1 MCGFTGTISLQ
12 EVDNEKI
19 KIANKLI
26 ECRGPDH
33 TSSVQKLVGKKYFNL
48 WFNRLAIIDLD
59 EKANQPMYSDK
70 FKTTILF
77 NGEIYNHQALR
88 KELIKKG
95 ISFKTSHSD
104 TETLLMGISFFGLS
118 FVEKV
123 RGQFAIAF
131 LDELNNKFYLIRD
144 RLGQKPLYLNFNN
157 KRVDFGSNLI
167 SLLKVSD
174 NTSLDEQEIYNYI
187 SYGINNSP
195 KTLFKSIAKVKPG
208 EIVSIDL
215 GENQF
220 SISQFNYWNIE
231 DYQDEKNFDEE
242 EFFEIFSES
251 VNLRVE
257 ADVPVSNFLSGGI
270 DSTSVVKNMLDKGHD
285 INSFSVYIDNPK
297 YDESEYI
304 KQVVKKYNLNHEYV
318 EINSEINNKDVFES
332 LDCLDEPYYDPS
344 VIPSYLL
351 SREISKKYKV
361 AISGDGGDEL
371 LGGYQRTILSLNKS
385 SLFKNLI
392 SKFYFLYPAVLGTG
406 NNLLLNSNNL
416 EKRFRSFLE
425 DQKLLNIFGLKADQH
440 NYASH
445 LSFNN
450 DNIYKSLL
458 IADYKFYLPEMMM
471 FKIDRTSMANSLEIR
486 SPFVDNKLIEYV
498 ISTST
503 NYIDIEK
510 PKKLLKNYLRE
521 DFNDKFLNRKKQGFV
536 FDVEEWVYTNLDLI
550 SDTIS
555 SGSVVNNLDKNI
567 ISKLKINKSRINGQ
581 RIWKLFV
588 LENYL
593 QRNN

>member
-1 MCGFTGTISLQ
+1 MCGFIGTISLQ
-12 EVDNEKI
+12 QIDNEKI
-19 KIANKLI
+19 KLANKLI

-33 TSSVQKLVGKKYFNL
+33 TSSLQKNVGNKYFNL

-77 NGEIYNHQALR
+77 NGEIYNHKALR
-88 KELIKKG
+88 QELIKKG
-95 ISFKTSHSD
+95 ITFKSSHSD
-104 TETLLMGISFFGLS
+104 TETLLIGISYFGLN
-118 FVEKV
+118 FIEKI
-123 RGQFAIAF
+123 RGQFSIAF

-144 RLGQKPLYLNFNN
+144 RLGQKPLYVNFNN
-157 KRVDFGSNLI
+157 KRIDFGSNLI
-167 SLLKVSD
+167 SLLKIS
-174 NTSLDEQEIYNYI
+174 NHKSIDEQEIYNYLA
-187 SYGINNSP
+187 YGISSSP
-195 KTLFKSIAKVKPG
+195 KTLFKSITKVKPG

-231 DYQDEKNFDEE
+231 DYQDEKSFNKE
-242 EFFEIFSES
+242 EFFDIFSES
-251 VNLRVE
+251 VSLRVE

-270 DSTSVVKNMLDKGHD
+270 DSTSIVKNMLDKGKD

-318 EINSEINNKDVFES
+318 KITSEINNKDVFES

-344 VIPSYLL
+344 VVPSYLL

-371 LGGYQRTILSLNKS
+371 LGGYQRTILSLNKAS
-385 SLFKNLI
+385 IFKNLF
-392 SKFYFLYPAVLGTG
+392 SKLYFLYPAILGTG
-406 NNLLLNSNNL
+406 NKLLSNSNNL
-416 EKRFRSFLE
+416 ETRFRSFLE
-425 DQKLLNIFGLKADQH
+425 DQKLLNIFGIKAAQH

-450 DNIYKSLL
+450 NNIYKSLL
-458 IADYKFYLPEMMM
+458 IADYRFYLPEMMM

-498 ISTST
+498 MSTST
-503 NYIDIEK
+503 NYIDFEN
-510 PKKLLKNYLRE
+510 PKKILKNYLSE
-521 DFNDKFLNRKKQGFV
+521 DFKDKFLNRRKQGFV
-536 FDVEEWVYTNLDLI
+536 FDVEDWVYNNLDLI

-555 SGSVVNNLDKNI
+555 SGNVVDNLDKNI

>member
-12 EVDNEKI
+12 QVDNEKI
-19 KIANKLI
+19 KVANKLI

-77 NGEIYNHQALR
+77 NGEIYNHKALR
-88 KELIKKG
+88 RELIKKG

-104 TETLLMGISFFGLS
+104 TETLLMGLSFFGLS
-118 FVEKV
+118 FIEKL

-157 KRVDFGSNLI
+157 KKVDFGSNLI
-167 SLLKVSD
+167 SLLKVSN
-174 NTSLDEQEIYNYI
+174 NTSLDEQEIYNYLA
-187 SYGINNSP
+187 YGINNSP
-195 KTLFKSIAKVKPG
+195 KTLYKSITKVKPG

-231 DYQDEKNFDEE
+231 DFQDEKSFNEE
-242 EFFEIFSES
+242 EFFDIFSES
-251 VNLRVE
+251 VDLRVE

-270 DSTSVVKNMLDKGHD
+270 DSTSVIKNMLDNGQNV
-285 INSFSVYIDNPK
+285 NSFSVYIDNPK

-304 KQVVKKYNLNHEYV
+304 KQVVKKYDLNHEYV
-318 EINSEINNKDVFES
+318 KINSEINNKDIFES

-344 VIPSYLL
+344 IVPSYLL

-371 LGGYQRTILSLNKS
+371 LGGYQRTILSLNRT
-385 SLFKNLI
+385 SLFKNI
-392 SKFYFLYPAVLGTG
+392 FSNFYFLFPAALGTG
-406 NNLLLNSNNL
+406 NKLLLNSNNL

-425 DQKLLNIFGLKADQH
+425 DQKLLNIFGIKADKY

-458 IADYKFYLPEMMM
+458 IADYRFYLPEMMM

-498 ISTST
+498 MSTSI
-503 NYIDIEK
+503 NYIDFEN
-510 PKKLLKNYLRE
+510 PKQILKNYLRQ
-521 DFNDKFLNRKKQGFV
+521 DFNEKFLNRKKQGFV
-536 FDVEEWVYTNLDLI
+536 FDVEDWVYNNLDLI

-555 SGSVVNNLDKNI
+555 SGNVIDNLDKNI

>member
-12 EVDNEKI
+12 QIDNETI
-19 KIANKLI
+19 KAANKLI

-33 TSSVQKLVGKKYFNL
+33 TSSVQKSVGKKYFNL

-77 NGEIYNHQALR
+77 NGEIYNHKALR
-88 KELIKKG
+88 QELVKKG
-95 ISFKTSHSD
+95 INFKTSHSD

-118 FVEKV
+118 FIDRV
-123 RGQFAIAF
+123 RGQFSIAF
-131 LDELNNKFYLIRD
+131 LDESNNKFYLIRD

-157 KRVDFGSNLI
+157 KRIDFGSNLI
-167 SLLKVSD
+167 SLLKLSN
-174 NTSLDEQEIYNYI
+174 NTSLDEQEIYNYLA
-187 SYGINNSP
+187 YGINNSP
-195 KTLFKSIAKVKPG
+195 KTLFKSITKVKPG

-215 GENQF
+215 GETQF

-231 DYQDEKNFDEE
+231 DYQDEKNFNED
-242 EFFEIFSES
+242 EFFDIFSEA
-251 VNLRVE
+251 VNLRIE

-270 DSTSVVKNMLDKGHD
+270 DSTSVVKNMSNKGHD
-285 INSFSVYIDNPK
+285 VNSFSVYIDNPK

-304 KQVVKKYNLNHEYV
+304 KQVVKKYDLNHEYV
-318 EINSEINNKDVFES
+318 KISSDIKNEDIFDS
-332 LDCLDEPYYDPS
+332 LDSLDEPYYDPS
-344 VIPSYLL
+344 VVPSYLL

-371 LGGYQRTILSLNKS
+371 LGGYQRTILSLNKAS
-385 SLFKNLI
+385 FYKNLF
-392 SKFYFLYPAVLGTG
+392 SKLYFLYPGVLGTG
-406 NNLLLNSNNL
+406 NKLLSNSNNL
-416 EKRFRSFLE
+416 ERRFRSFLE
-425 DQKLLNIFGLKADQH
+425 DQKLTNLFGIKADQY

-445 LSFNN
+445 LSFDNI
-450 DNIYKSLL
+450 NIYKSLL

-486 SPFVDNKLIEYV
+486 SPFVDNRLVEY
-498 ISTST
+498 IMSTST
-503 NYIDIEK
+503 HYIDFEK
-510 PKKLLKNYLRE
+510 PKNLLKNYLRE
-521 DFNDKFLNRKKQGFV
+521 DFNDKFLIRKKQGFV
-536 FDVEEWVYTNLDLI
+536 FDVEEWVYTNLDIVTEII
-550 SDTIS
+550 SR
-555 SGSVVNNLDKNI
+555 GNVVNNLDKNI
-567 ISKLKINKSRINGQ
+567 ISKLMINKSRINGQ

>member
-12 EVDNEKI
+12 QIDNEKI

-118 FVEKV
+118 FIEKV

-257 ADVPVSNFLSGGI
+257 ADVQVSNFLSGGI

-285 INSFSVYIDNPK
+285 VNSFSVYIDNPK

-304 KQVVKKYNLNHEYV
+304 KQVVKKYDLNHEYV
-318 EINSEINNKDVFES
+318 EINSEISNKDVFES

-371 LGGYQRTILSLNKS
+371 LGGYQRTIFSLNKS
-385 SLFKNLI
+385 SLFKNLF
-392 SKFYFLYPAVLGTG
+392 SKLYFLYPAVLGTG
-406 NNLLLNSNNL
+406 NKLLLNSNNL

-450 DNIYKSLL
+450 TNIYKSLL

-498 ISTST
+498 MSTST
-503 NYIDIEK
+503 NYIDFEN
-510 PKKLLKNYLRE
+510 PKKILKNYLSE
-521 DFNDKFLNRKKQGFV
+521 DFKDKFLNRRKQGFV
-536 FDVEEWVYTNLDLI
+536 FDVEDWVYNNLDLI

-555 SGSVVNNLDKNI
+555 SGNVVDNLDKNI

>member
-1 MCGFTGTISLQ
+1 MCGFIGTISLQ
-12 EVDNEKI
+12 QIENEKI
-19 KIANKLI
+19 KAANKLI

-33 TSSVQKLVGKKYFNL
+33 TSSVQKSSGKKYFNL

-59 EKANQPMYSDK
+59 DKANQPMYSEK

-104 TETLLMGISFFGLS
+104 TETLLMGISLFGLS
-118 FVEKV
+118 FIERL
-123 RGQFAIAF
+123 RGQFSIAF
-131 LDELNNKFYLIRD
+131 LDESNNKFYLIRD

-167 SLLKVSD
+167 SLLKISN

-187 SYGINNSP
+187 AYGINNSP
-195 KTLFKSIAKVKPG
+195 KTLFKSITKVKPG

-215 GENQF
+215 GKTQF
-220 SISQFNYWNIE
+220 SISKFNYWNIE
-231 DYQDEKNFDEE
+231 DYQDEKNFNEE
-242 EFFEIFSES
+242 EFFDIFSES
-251 VNLRVE
+251 VKLRVE

-270 DSTSVVKNMLDKGHD
+270 DSTSVVKNMLDKGHE

-304 KQVVKKYNLNHEYV
+304 KQVVKKYELNHEFV
-318 EINSEINNKDVFES
+318 KITSEIKNKDIFES

-344 VIPSYLL
+344 VVPSYLL
-351 SREISKKYKV
+351 SREIAKKYKV

-371 LGGYQRTILSLNKS
+371 LGGYQRTILSLNKAS
-385 SLFKNLI
+385 FFKNLF
-392 SKFYFLYPAVLGTG
+392 SKLYFLYPAVLGTG
-406 NNLLLNSNNL
+406 NKLLSNSNNL
-416 EKRFRSFLE
+416 ERRFRSFLE
-425 DQKLLNIFGLKADQH
+425 DQKLINLFGIKADQY

-445 LSFNN
+445 LSFDNR
-450 DNIYKSLL
+450 NIYKSLL
-458 IADYKFYLPEMMM
+458 IADYRFYLPEMMM

-498 ISTST
+498 MSTST
-503 NYIDIEK
+503 HYIDFEK
-510 PKKLLKNYLRE
+510 PKNLLKNYLRE
-521 DFNDKFLNRKKQGFV
+521 DFNDKFLIRKKQGFV
-536 FDVEEWVYTNLDLI
+536 FDVEEWVYSNLDIVTEII
-550 SDTIS
+550 SR
-555 SGSVVNNLDKNI
+555 GNVVNNLDKNI
-567 ISKLKINKSRINGQ
+567 ISKLMINKSRINGQ

>member
-12 EVDNEKI
+12 QVDNEKI
-19 KIANKLI
+19 KVANKLI

-48 WFNRLAIIDLD
+48 WFNRLSIIDLD

-104 TETLLMGISFFGLS
+104 TETLLMGISFYGLS
-118 FVEKV
+118 FIEKL

-157 KRVDFGSNLI
+157 RRVDFGSNLI
-167 SLLKVSD
+167 SLLKVSS
-174 NTSLDEQEIYNYI
+174 NTSLDEQEIYNYLA
-187 SYGINNSP
+187 YGINNSP
-195 KTLFKSIAKVKPG
+195 KTLYKSITKVKPG

-215 GENQF
+215 SENQF

-231 DYQDEKNFDEE
+231 DYQDEKNFNEE
-242 EFFEIFSES
+242 EFFDIFSES
-251 VNLRVE
+251 VKLRME

-270 DSTSVVKNMLDKGHD
+270 DSTSVVKNMLNKGQAV
-285 INSFSVYIDNPK
+285 NSFSVYIDNPK
-297 YDESEYI
+297 YDESEFI
-304 KQVVKKYNLNHEYV
+304 KQVVRKYDLNHEYV
-318 EINSEINNKDVFES
+318 KINSEINNKDIFES
-332 LDCLDEPYYDPS
+332 LDCLDEPFYDPS
-344 VIPSYLL
+344 IIPSYLL

-371 LGGYQRTILSLNKS
+371 LGGYQRTISSLNRT
-385 SLFKNLI
+385 SLFKNLF
-392 SKFYFLYPAVLGTG
+392 SKFYLLYPAALGTG
-406 NNLLLNSNNL
+406 NKLLLNSNNL

-425 DQKLLNIFGLKADQH
+425 DQKLLNIFGIKADQYK
-440 NYASH
+440 YASH

-450 DNIYKSLL
+450 NNIYKSLL

-471 FKIDRTSMANSLEIR
+471 FKVDRTSMANSLEIR

-503 NYIDIEK
+503 NYIDFEN
-510 PKKLLKNYLRE
+510 PKKILKNYLRE

-536 FDVEEWVYTNLDLI
+536 FDVENWVYNNLDLI

-555 SGSVVNNLDKNI
+555 SGNVVDNLDKNI

-593 QRNN
+593 QRNS

>member
-285 INSFSVYIDNPK
+285 INSFSVYFDNPK

-304 KQVVKKYNLNHEYV
+304 KQVVEKYNLNHEYV
-318 EINSEINNKDVFES
+318 EINSEINNEDVFES

-498 ISTST
+498 MSTST

-521 DFNDKFLNRKKQGFV
+521 DFNDKFLNRRKQGFV

-555 SGSVVNNLDKNI
+555 SGNVVNNLDKNI